1 MRRVTTD
8 STSGAMSSLKSDHT
22 HHTTWPLDLFRRLTL
37 PRRRLHTAVSR
48 RRHRRRK
55 RMVRTERMGFIDM
68 DANTNGLIPLP
79 RHGAL
84 RPMRR
89 LPDAKSRR

>member
-8 STSGAMSSLKSDHT
+8 STSVAMYSLKSDHT
-22 HHTTWPLDLFRRLTL
+22 RHTTWPLDLFRRLTL
-37 PRRRLHTAVSR
+37 PRRRLHTAVSH

-55 RMVRTERMGFIDM
+55 RMLTERMGFIGM
-68 DANTNGLIPLP
+68 DANTNDLTPLP

-89 LPDAKSRR
+89 LPDARSRR

>member
-37 PRRRLHTAVSR
+37 PRRRLHTAVSH

-55 RMVRTERMGFIDM
+55 RMVRTEQMGFIDM
-68 DANTNGLIPLP
+68 DANTDGLTPLP
-79 RHGAL
+79 RLDAL
-84 RPMRR
+84 RPMKRS
-89 LPDAKSRR
+89 PDARSRR